1 MLELDG
7 GDNVCQ
13 VFREYCFRGCLGSL
27 VWRTA
32 KDARFDGIV
41 KPPGMEES
49 AWCVGDALAAWGKR
63 GLSRFPWIVWGYQ
76 KLAIHWMALTESV
89 VMGIMDSVPVLG
101 AQSIGWAYKA
111 FLALCVMDPDFR
123 VGV

>member
-41 KPPGMEES
+41 K
-49 AWCVGDALAAWGKR
+49 AARYGGVCLVCWR
-63 GLSRFPWIVWGYQ
+63 R
-76 KLAIHWMALTESV
+76 
-89 VMGIMDSVPVLG
+89 LG
-101 AQSIGWAYKA
+101 CLG
-111 FLALCVMDPDFR
+111 
-123 VGV
+123 

>member
-1 MLELDG
+1 MSVRSSGSIASG
-7 GDNVCQ
+7 GAWA
-13 VFREYCFRGCLGSL
+13 
-27 VWRTA
+27 VWFGGLLRMPGLTGLS
-32 KDARFDGIV
+32 R
-41 KPPGMEES
+41 PPGMEES

-63 GLSRFPWIVWGYQ
+63 GLSGFPWIVWGYQ

-89 VMGIMDSVPVLG
+89 VRGIMDSVPVLG